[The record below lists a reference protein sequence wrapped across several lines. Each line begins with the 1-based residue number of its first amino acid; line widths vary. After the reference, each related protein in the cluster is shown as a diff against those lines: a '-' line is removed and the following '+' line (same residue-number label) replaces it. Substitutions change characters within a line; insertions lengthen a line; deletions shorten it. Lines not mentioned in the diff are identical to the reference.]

1 MSDPESYRLLWKR
14 CIGEKTN
21 LDGQKLK
28 AALDEFT
35 MVGLQ

>member
-1 MSDPESYRLLWKR
+1 MSDPESRRLLWKL

-28 AALDEFT
+28 ATLDEFT
-35 MVGLQ
+35 MVGLR